1 MYGIYII
8 AIAFAGAATIFGIVM
23 VILAV
28 LSNKYEKKYERADA
42 IYREHNYDPKYAE
55 DRYKYAKKET
65 TNHDGANVSLFVFV
79 VCIAL
84 AITFAACGAIVVKSA
99 EEEYEQFLATQDVF
113 EQVYVAE
120 NELENIKLTETIIEM
135 NHWLV
140 EAKASKKTYGCLS
153 RYYYLNVEDLEPI
166 GKR

>member
-23 VILAV
+23 VVLAA
-28 LSNKYEKKYERADA
+28 LSNKYDKEYERADA
-42 IYREHNYDPKYAE
+42 LFMEHNYDLKYAKE
-55 DRYKYAKKET
+55 RNKYAKKAET
-65 TNHDGANVSLFVFV
+65 TSDRTKAFLFVFV
-79 VCIAL
+79 VCIL
-84 AITFAACGAIVVKSA
+84 FAITFAACGAVVIKGA
-99 EEEYEQFLATQDVF
+99 EADYEQFLATQDVF

>member
-1 MYGIYII
+1 MYGIYVI
-8 AIAFAGAATIFGIVM
+8 AIVFAGLATVFGINTL
-23 VILAV
+23 ILRV
-28 LSNKYEKKYERADA
+28 LSN
-42 IYREHNYDPKYAE
+42 
-55 DRYKYAKKET
+55 T
-65 TNHDGANVSLFVFV
+65 DGAKVNFFVFV
-79 VCIAL
+79 VSISLAL
-84 AITFAACGAIVVKSA
+84 TFAVCGVATLKVA

-140 EAKASKKTYGCLS
+140 EAKASKKTYGCFS

>member
-1 MYGIYII
+1 MCGIYII

-23 VILAV
+23 VVLAA
-28 LSNKYEKKYERADA
+28 LSNKYDKEYERADA
-42 IYREHNYDPKYAE
+42 IWMEHDYGSKYAKERNKYAE
-55 DRYKYAKKET
+55 KAGTTSGRAK
-65 TNHDGANVSLFVFV
+65 AFLFVFV
-79 VCIAL
+79 ACISF

-99 EEEYEQFLATQDVF
+99 EEEYEQFLVTQDVF

-135 NHWLV
+135 NQWLV
-140 EAKASKKTYGCLS
+140 EAKASKKTYGRFS

>member
-8 AIAFAGAATIFGIVM
+8 AIAFAGAATIFGILAL
-23 VILAV
+23 ILWA

-42 IYREHNYDPKYAE
+42 IYKAFDYAPKYAE
-55 DRYKYAKKET
+55 DRNKYAKKET
-65 TNHDGANVSLFVFV
+65 TNHDGAKVSLFVFV
-79 VCIAL
+79 VCIL
-84 AITFAACGAIVVKSA
+84 FAITFAACGAVVIKGA
-99 EEEYEQFLATQDVF
+99 EADYEQFLATQDVF

-135 NHWLV
+135 NQWLV
-140 EAKASKKTYGCLS
+140 KAKASKKTYGCFS

>member
-8 AIAFAGAATIFGIVM
+8 AIAFAGTATIFGILAL
-23 VILAV
+23 ILWA
-28 LSNKYEKKYERADA
+28 LSNKYEKKYERANA
-42 IYREHNYDPKYAE
+42 IYWEHNYDPKYAE
-55 DRYKYAKKET
+55 DRNKYAKKET
-65 TNHDGANVSLFVFV
+65 TNHDGAKVSLFVFV
-79 VCIAL
+79 VCITL
-84 AITFAACGAIVVKSA
+84 AITFAVCGAIASKAA
-99 EEEYEQFLATQDVF
+99 EAEYEQFLVTQDVF

-140 EAKASKKTYGCLS
+140 EAKASKKTYGCFS
-153 RYYYLNVEDLEPI
+153 RYYFLNVEDLEPI

>member
-23 VILAV
+23 VVLAA

-55 DRYKYAKKET
+55 DRNKYAKKET
-65 TNHDGANVSLFVFV
+65 TNHDGAKVSLFVFV

-84 AITFAACGAIVVKSA
+84 AITFAACGAIALKAA
-99 EEEYEQFLATQDVF
+99 EAEYEQFLVTQDVF

-120 NELENIKLTETIIEM
+120 NELENIKLTETVIEM